1 MDEAFIKK
9 VQPNSPEAEQSVIGA
24 MIMDRDA
31 IADVIDIVNADD
43 FYQKQNGILFE
54 AMTEL
59 YREGKPVDLVTLQN
73 KLKKKDVPE
82 SMKSLEFIRDLL
94 EVVPTSANAKQ
105 YATIVREKAT
115 LRKLIKVTEDITTEC
130 YLGKPPKSCALSLRS
145 LAPRLSSSGRFS
157 PCGQISCPPPIA
169 TR

>member
-31 IADVIDIVNADD
+31 IADVIDIVSADD

-59 YREGKPVDLVTLQN
+59 YREGKPVDLITLQER
-73 KLKKKDVPE
+73 LKEKEVPPE
-82 SMKSLEFIRDLL
+82 ISSLEFVRDL
-94 EVVPTSANAKQ
+94 VAAVPTSANVRY
-105 YATIVREKAT
+105 YAQIVSDKAVM
-115 LRKLIKVTEDITTEC
+115 RKLIKMNDELSNICYAGNEPLESVLEKTE
-130 YLGKPPKSCALSLRS
+130 KSVKKS
-145 LAPRLSSSGRFS
+145 
-157 PCGQISCPPPIA
+157 
-169 TR
+169 

>member
-59 YREGKPVDLVTLQN
+59 
-73 KLKKKDVPE
+73 VPGRKAGR
-82 SMKSLEFIRDLL
+82 SG
-94 EVVPTSANAKQ
+94 NASE
-105 YATIVREKAT
+105 IN
-115 LRKLIKVTEDITTEC
+115 
-130 YLGKPPKSCALSLRS
+130 
-145 LAPRLSSSGRFS
+145 
-157 PCGQISCPPPIA
+157 
-169 TR
+169 

>member
-31 IADVIDIVNADD
+31 IADVIDIVSADD

-59 YREGKPVDLVTLQN
+59 YREGKPGGS
-73 KLKKKDVPE
+73 KAAFHHKKKNPGSGGRCSDHEP
-82 SMKSLEFIRDLL
+82 
-94 EVVPTSANAKQ
+94 
-105 YATIVREKAT
+105 
-115 LRKLIKVTEDITTEC
+115 
-130 YLGKPPKSCALSLRS
+130 GK
-145 LAPRLSSSGRFS
+145 SGRVYFS
-157 PCGQISCPPPIA
+157 GKMV
-169 TR
+169 

>member
-73 KLKKKDVPE
+73 KLKKKVSTLQE
-82 SMKSLEFIRDLL
+82 RGKALEIKFAKQCFLIYTGGKSNDYKKVSINYQSWLYPLEGEDAKYFIPLPNRECTYEKLGDAKELL
-94 EVVPTSANAKQ
+94 E
-105 YATIVREKAT
+105 YLEKC
-115 LRKLIKVTEDITTEC
+115 IE
-130 YLGKPPKSCALSLRS
+130 
-145 LAPRLSSSGRFS
+145 
-157 PCGQISCPPPIA
+157 
-169 TR
+169 

>member
-73 KLKKKDVPE
+73 KLKKKAIRNPVLFRFRAYFCPTLFC
-82 SMKSLEFIRDLL
+82 SCVRSNFPLEIEGAGNFDLF
-94 EVVPTSANAKQ
+94 EQHEIGA
-105 YATIVREKAT
+105 
-115 LRKLIKVTEDITTEC
+115 
-130 YLGKPPKSCALSLRS
+130 
-145 LAPRLSSSGRFS
+145 
-157 PCGQISCPPPIA
+157 
-169 TR
+169 

>member
-59 YREGKPVDLVTLQN
+59 YREGKPVDLVTLQER
-73 KLKKKDVPE
+73 LKEKDVPPE
-82 SMKSLEFIRDLL
+82 ISSLEFVWDL
-94 EVVPTSANAKQ
+94 VNAVPTSANVKY
-105 YATIVREKAT
+105 YAEIVADMAMMRN
-115 LRKLIKVTEDITTEC
+115 LIKLTESIANTCYVGKESLPVIMEQTE
-130 YLGKPPKSCALSLRS
+130 KSQDLS
-145 LAPRLSSSGRFS
+145 
-157 PCGQISCPPPIA
+157 
-169 TR
+169 

>member
-59 YREGKPVDLVTLQN
+59 YREGKPRIQRREN
-73 KLKKKDVPE
+73 KLFLWQNSVMSIQE
-82 SMKSLEFIRDLL
+82 NMF
-94 EVVPTSANAKQ
+94 
-105 YATIVREKAT
+105 
-115 LRKLIKVTEDITTEC
+115 C
-130 YLGKPPKSCALSLRS
+130 
-145 LAPRLSSSGRFS
+145 GR
-157 PCGQISCPPPIA
+157 IN
-169 TR
+169 

>member
-59 YREGKPVDLVTLQN
+59 CQTIRNDRQGKGN
-73 KLKKKDVPE
+73 
-82 SMKSLEFIRDLL
+82 
-94 EVVPTSANAKQ
+94 TS
-105 YATIVREKAT
+105 
-115 LRKLIKVTEDITTEC
+115 
-130 YLGKPPKSCALSLRS
+130 
-145 LAPRLSSSGRFS
+145 
-157 PCGQISCPPPIA
+157 
-169 TR
+169 

>member
-82 SMKSLEFIRDLL
+82 SMKSLEF
-94 EVVPTSANAKQ
+94 NQ
-105 YATIVREKAT
+105 
-115 LRKLIKVTEDITTEC
+115 
-130 YLGKPPKSCALSLRS
+130 G
-145 LAPRLSSSGRFS
+145 SSG
-157 PCGQISCPPPIA
+157 SCSNVSQCQTIRNDRQGKGN
-169 TR
+169 TS